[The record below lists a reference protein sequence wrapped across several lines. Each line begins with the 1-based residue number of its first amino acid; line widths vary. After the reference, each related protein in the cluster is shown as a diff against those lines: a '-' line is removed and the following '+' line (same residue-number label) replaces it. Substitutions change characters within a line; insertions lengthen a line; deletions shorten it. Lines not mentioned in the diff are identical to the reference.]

1 MPMRSSGTPP
11 TDRRSRP
18 RADRRGAIGAA
29 EDLDLADDGNRANLR
44 SVEHDLTALPQGKQD
59 ELAFV
64 VDVIRS
70 GFAHATAR
78 RTQPHLRAAKLLK
91 IVLFGSYARGTWVD
105 DPVGRY
111 FSDYDL
117 LIVVNHDDLTDY
129 AEYWEK
135 IDRRLIDAGAAGTR
149 LRTQVSLAPHSLDDI
164 NEQLRLGRY
173 FFIDAVKD
181 GIVLFEED
189 GHPFA
194 EPQPLTAQQALDETR
209 GYADAW
215 LTSAHE
221 FFDDYESNLK
231 RGRLNKSAFELHQAA
246 ERAYHCALLVGTL
259 YSPKT
264 HKLTKLRAM
273 AEDYQPRLR
282 AVWPNENRNE
292 RRAYGLLVDAYV
304 KARYSLQYS
313 IDTEQLEWLGSRVAL
328 LLDQVRQIS
337 GERLSELEN
346 AA

>member
-1 MPMRSSGTPP
+1 
-11 TDRRSRP
+11 
-18 RADRRGAIGAA
+18 
-29 EDLDLADDGNRANLR
+29 LDLADGENPASL
-44 SVEHDLTALPQGKQD
+44 SAVEQPLASLPQGKQD

-70 GFAHATAR
+70 GFAHATTR
-78 RTQPHLRAAKLLK
+78 RTQPHLRAARLLK
-91 IVLFGSYARGTWVD
+91 ILLFGSYARGTWVD

-164 NEQLRLGRY
+164 NEKLRLGRY
-173 FFIDAVKD
+173 FFVDAVRD
-181 GIVLFEED
+181 GIVLFEEE

-194 EPQPLTAQQALDETR
+194 ESQPLTAQQALDETR
-209 GYADAW
+209 SFFEAFFA
-215 LTSAHE
+215 SANE
-221 FFDDYESNLK
+221 FVDNYRFNLGL
-231 RGRLNKSAFELHQAA
+231 RRTNNAAFQLHQAA
-246 ERAYHCALLVGTL
+246 ERAYHCLLLVRTL

-273 AEDYQPRLR
+273 AEDYEPRLR
-282 AVWPNENRNE
+282 AVWPNENRSE

-304 KARYSLQYS
+304 KALLARIQHRYRAARLARLARHLAARSGPS
-313 IDTEQLEWLGSRVAL
+313 G
-328 LLDQVRQIS
+328 LDRAPLRTRNRRLIRRQI
-337 GERLSELEN
+337 GT
-346 AA
+346 